1 MNRIEFVNF
10 DRIEWC
16 CADDGITPESLAAAV
31 GVSSDRMAEVMQGKS
46 GLTFNQ
52 LRRMADHF
60 GRGVLFFLEPGSVE
74 SATVHTAQFRTLAR
88 QKPDL
93 SPRLK
98 ALIERVERQRDIF
111 LSLRNDLLDDA
122 HAVRFNAPSV
132 SDTSVVA
139 VAKAARTWL
148 GLGDANSFDSYRAAV
163 EAKNILVFRTNG
175 FAGKWQIAKE
185 SPVLGFAL
193 YDVACPVIVIK
204 KMVFEASQA
213 FTLMHELGHVLLHRA
228 SWIDDDNDFQ
238 ETQGKEQDANMFA
251 GLVLVP
257 DHFLNEID
265 DDQRPEDV
273 TGFHPW
279 LTPQRKKWGV
289 SSEVILRRL
298 MDVGRLPRDT
308 YLAYRQWRL
317 ANPYVVNEQGGSR
330 VYRHREPKH
339 IFGDRYVRTVLDAL
353 STQHITLSKASGYL
367 DGLKV
372 ADVHELERHYA
383 RS

>member
-1 MNRIEFVNF
+1 
-10 DRIEWC
+10 
-16 CADDGITPESLAAAV
+16 
-31 GVSSDRMAEVMQGKS
+31 
-46 GLTFNQ
+46 
-52 LRRMADHF
+52 
-60 GRGVLFFLEPGSVE
+60 
-74 SATVHTAQFRTLAR
+74 
-88 QKPDL
+88 
-93 SPRLK
+93 
-98 ALIERVERQRDIF
+98 
-111 LSLRNDLLDDA
+111 
-122 HAVRFNAPSV
+122 
-132 SDTSVVA
+132 
-139 VAKAARTWL
+139 
-148 GLGDANSFDSYRAAV
+148 V

-193 YDVACPVIVIK
+193 YDVVCPVIVIK
-204 KMVFEASQA
+204 KIVFEASQA
-213 FTLMHELGHVLLHRA
+213 FTLMHELGNVLLHRA

-238 ETQGKEQDANMFA
+238 STQGKERDANIFA

-265 DDQRPEDV
+265 DDLRPEDV
-273 TGFHPW
+273 TQFHTW
-279 LTPQRKKWGV
+279 LSPSARLWGV

-298 MDVGRLPRDT
+298 MDMGRLPRDT

-317 ANPYVVNEQGGSR
+317 ANPYVANEQRGSR

-367 DGLKV
+367 DGLKI